1 MQGGFF
7 YRDLSLSVFRDI
19 TPFLAIPNF
28 VTVPDGLLRIILNRL
43 VTMLEPARLMILLV
57 MTGTRILES
66 VVLFLELGKSVGNAC
81 ILLMYGKNCKT

>member
-1 MQGGFF
+1 MKGGYF

-57 MTGTRILES
+57 MTETRILES